1 MFRTVLIS
9 LFLLIFTAQPA
20 LAQVTGVLD
29 YDTTL
34 HEYKFYNGT
43 HWRRFNTGLGLT
55 ACSKPAQMEYNSAL
69 SYYRYCN
76 GTNWLPIIGVI
87 TLSGCSGAGK
97 IDFFSSSYYYCN
109 GLVWVNMGC
118 SII

>member
-1 MFRTVLIS
+1 MFRTLLIS
-9 LFLLIFTAQPA
+9 LFLINFSMSSAIAQT
-20 LAQVTGVLD
+20 TGALD

-34 HEYKFYNGT
+34 NEYKFYNGT

-76 GTNWLPIIGVI
+76 GTTWIPIVGII

-97 IDFFSSSYYYCN
+97 MEFVSWSYYFCN
-109 GLVWVNMGC
+109 GLVWVNMGG